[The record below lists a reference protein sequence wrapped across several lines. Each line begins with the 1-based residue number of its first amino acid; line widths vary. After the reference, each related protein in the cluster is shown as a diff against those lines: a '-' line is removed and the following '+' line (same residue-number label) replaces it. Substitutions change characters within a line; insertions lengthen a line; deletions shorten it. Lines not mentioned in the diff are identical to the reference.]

1 MSDQTVPYEV
11 QQYTNTDDVIYA
23 GFWMRFWAYLADL
36 IVVFCLSGIP
46 ISFIQVFSGQIEIPI
61 GIWTLSGIVHFIVF
75 YLYFLLMTKFF
86 NQTIGKM
93 IFGLKVIRKD
103 GKALTWMDLVFREVV
118 GRFLHRV
125 FWFTGLLYLVVAFT
139 PEKKGIH
146 DMIADT
152 RVVLT
157 RR

>member
-1 MSDQTVPYEV
+1 MSDETVPYEV
-11 QQYTNTDDVIYA
+11 TYATSDHHVTYA

-36 IVVFCLSGIP
+36 IVVFCLNGILM
-46 ISFIQVFSGQIEIPI
+46 SFIHVFSDQNVIQI
-61 GIWTLSGIVHFIVF
+61 GNWTLSSIVYILVF
-75 YLYFLLMTKFF
+75 YVYFLLMTKFF

-93 IFGLKVIRKD
+93 IFGLKVIRAD
-103 GKALTWMDLVFREVV
+103 GEPLKWPDLIFREIV

-125 FWFTGLLYLVVAFT
+125 FWFTSFLYISVAFT

-152 RVVLT
+152 RVVFT

>member
-1 MSDQTVPYEV
+1 
-11 QQYTNTDDVIYA
+11 
-23 GFWMRFWAYLADL
+23 
-36 IVVFCLSGIP
+36 
-46 ISFIQVFSGQIEIPI
+46 
-61 GIWTLSGIVHFIVF
+61 
-75 YLYFLLMTKFF
+75 
-86 NQTIGKM
+86 
-93 IFGLKVIRKD
+93 
-103 GKALTWMDLVFREVV
+103 MDLVFREVV